1 MTRTVRT
8 GLRLRRRGTDD
19 ARDGG
24 FTMIELMV
32 SMTILALVSASFA
45 YGLELAMSVT
55 REDRARVQA
64 TNLAARELEIV
75 RNEFGS
81 SKTAPTT
88 LGAVSEATN
97 PHPLPGGTAGQ
108 PLNLDG
114 LDFTVVRTV
123 EWLPAGTGT
132 SPCDGGSAVTYPSL
146 GVNVRVSWE
155 ENGTERDVE
164 SNTVLTPPK
173 GTLATIQGFIA
184 AKVIGADGTG
194 VSSLPV
200 DITGPGG
207 AQTRVTAGD
216 GCAVFALTTVGNY
229 TVILDEPGYVSFDGQ
244 ASTSKPATVGAGSIQ
259 VVPFSYDA
267 AATLELEYVISD
279 EVGDDY
285 DQPAPPPAVTLFNAS
300 LPTMGKQEISS
311 GTTTVTGLWPFPD
324 GYSVWAGTCVL
335 NDPATT
341 GGTRATPV
349 TPEPGE
355 TVTAEVEL
363 KPLTVTFLTDEDLPL
378 ADTPVTAATVD
389 ATGCQ
394 ETEFDLGSTDE
405 NGVLRASLPYGQW
418 ILTADTYQIAADMPA
433 DGSVTYPLELPLGG
447 LG

>member
-1 MTRTVRT
+1 
-8 GLRLRRRGTDD
+8 
-19 ARDGG
+19 
-24 FTMIELMV
+24 MIELMV

-88 LGAVSEATN
+88 LGAVSEVTN
-97 PHPLPGGTAGQ
+97 PHPLPGGSAGQ

-146 GVNVRVSWE
+146 GVNVRVFWE

-173 GTLATIQGFIA
+173 GTLATIQGFIT

-194 VSSLPV
+194 VSALPV

-207 AQTRVTAGD
+207 GQTRVTAGD
-216 GCAVFALTTVGNY
+216 GCAVFAVTTLGNY

-244 ASTSKPATVGAGSIQ
+244 PSTTKPATVTAGSIQ

-267 AATLELEYVISD
+267 AATIDLQYVISD
-279 EVGDDY
+279 DVSDAY
-285 DQPAPPPAVTLFNAS
+285 DEPVPPPSVTLFNAS
-300 LPTMGKQEISS
+300 LPTMGKQEVPS

-363 KPLTVTFLTDEDLPL
+363 KPLMVTFLTDDDLPL
-378 ADTPVTAATVD
+378 ANTSVTASIVD

-394 ETEFDLGSTDE
+394 ENEFELGSTDE
-405 NGVLRASLPYGQW
+405 NGVLRAALPYGQW
-418 ILTADTYQIAADMPA
+418 TLTADTYQIAADMPA